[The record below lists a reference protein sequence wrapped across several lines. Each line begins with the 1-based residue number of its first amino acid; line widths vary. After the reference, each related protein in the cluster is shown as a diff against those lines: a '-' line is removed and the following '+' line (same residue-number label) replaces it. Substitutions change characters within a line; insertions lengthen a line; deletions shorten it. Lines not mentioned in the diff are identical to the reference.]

1 MQISSQNYVLAFVHH
16 KYEYAYTRLRTKI
29 NLWMHVGV
37 YMTLRTRLNNEA
49 RIHRFIALRWVNSKK
64 KKTRVNHFP
73 TTVPLRSSAYFK
85 WNWSFQQFRLCSA
98 SFLTSRDRSASP
110 FSSLFF
116 FRSRNHRTPRR
127 TQSILYARNHVKPR
141 RDWIFSRFVPRD
153 FMAKSVSDL
162 DEWKLFRLTYW
173 YICSCFIHDPSHPN
187 LSIPRRNKHGN

>member
-116 FRSRNHRTPRR
+116 SFQKSSYTSTHPEHFACT
-127 TQSILYARNHVKPR
+127 KPCKAAER
-141 RDWIFSRFVPRD
+141 LNIFAFCSTRFYGQI
-153 FMAKSVSDL
+153 SVGPWRVETFQTDL
-162 DEWKLFRLTYW
+162 L
-173 YICSCFIHDPSHPN
+173 IHM
-187 LSIPRRNKHGN
+187 

>member
-1 MQISSQNYVLAFVHH
+1 MQIFSLNYVLAFVYH

-37 YMTLRTRLNNEA
+37 YMTSRTRLNNEA
-49 RIHRFIALRWVNSKK
+49 RVHRFTASHWVNSKK
-64 KKTRVNHFP
+64 KRTRVNHFA

-85 WNWSFQQFRLCSA
+85 WNWNFQQFRLCSGYA

-110 FSSLFF
+110 LFF
-116 FRSRNHRTPRR
+116 FSFQKSSYTSTHQT
-127 TQSILYARNHVKPR
+127 ILRARNHVKPR

-173 YICSCFIHDPSHPN
+173 YIRSCLIHDPSHPN
-187 LSIPRRNKHGN
+187 LSIPRRNKHGT